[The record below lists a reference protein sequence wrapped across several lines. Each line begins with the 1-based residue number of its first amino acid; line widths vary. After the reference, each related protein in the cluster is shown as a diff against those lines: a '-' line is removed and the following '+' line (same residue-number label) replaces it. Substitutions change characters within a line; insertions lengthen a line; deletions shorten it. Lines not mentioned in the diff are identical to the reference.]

1 MKHDLTPITF
11 RAYMEA
17 LLTKKIDDIDRMS
30 RLTPVQKK
38 KLQLAGRGDI
48 KRLLDRIED
57 ERKTFEYLRTDLPR
71 IEEFLMR
78 LQPLRLTIRRGPFG
92 SESLFAKTFKKMR
105 DGENL
110 VRRVPSLE
118 PRAPGR

>member
-1 MKHDLTPITF
+1 
-11 RAYMEA
+11 MES
-17 LLTKKIDDIDRMS
+17 LLTNKIDDIDRMS

-57 ERKTFEYLRTDLPR
+57 ERKTFEHLRTDLPR

-105 DGENL
+105 DEENL
-110 VRRVPSLE
+110 VRRVPGLE
-118 PRAPGR
+118 SRAPGL